1 MCHLTF
7 HFFGWGIIVQLV
19 SRGVPRRTR
28 LLIRLLK
35 QGHSE
40 HKTLK
45 AARMPL
51 TTRLP
56 IRLQLLTFLLF
67 QVELRI
73 PLTFPNILGQL
84 LRRRAK
90 ARVAREETRLVPTP
104 RSCSRPRPCPCR
116 LLSLESAEEGKSKDC
131 KEEGKTDGSDLSRSR
146 VALALLVLVLVLVDF
161 IH

>member
-1 MCHLTF
+1 MFFLLCVISLF
-7 HFFGWGIIVQLV
+7 ILFGWGIIVQLV

-35 QGHSE
+35 QGQSE

-45 AARMPL
+45 AVRMPL

-84 LRRRAK
+84 VRRRAR
-90 ARVAREETRLVPTP
+90 ARVAREETRLVP
-104 RSCSRPRPCPCR
+104 
-116 LLSLESAEEGKSKDC
+116 
-131 KEEGKTDGSDLSRSR
+131 
-146 VALALLVLVLVLVDF
+146 
-161 IH
+161 I

>member
-1 MCHLTF
+1 M
-7 HFFGWGIIVQLV
+7 FGWGIIVQLV

-35 QGHSE
+35 QGQSE
-40 HKTLK
+40 HKVPNKTLK
-45 AARMPL
+45 TVRMTL
-51 TTRLP
+51 STRLP

-84 LRRRAK
+84 VRRRRAR

-146 VALALLVLVLVLVDF
+146 VGLVLLVLVLVHVLVDF